1 MKNFYLPN
9 KAARLVILQRIEL
22 ISPFLKRIRKLFGR
36 NFFTNIVT
44 KYFLNSKQIGFKYY
58 EAMQNEFLTF
68 KKYIDFDKDKLF
80 LSIGGGLGGLEI
92 VVNENLPNKD
102 WAIVQVT
109 NNAKVTTT
117 ASHTHLGLLVDSGS
131 ELEIQNDQLLE
142 NTSYLKLDGQ
152 LDLVDESQLIQDMGS
167 IVDNLSTGV
176 LERDQQGTTNLYNYN
191 YWTSPVNDG
200 TNTAS
205 PGPIPHAI
213 KTKLRASVPF
223 AQVSAYFA
231 PVNSLKSDS
240 KDFTSGPIMYCP

>member
-1 MKNFYLPN
+1 MNSVFDVTLLDGSPSVKNG
-9 KAARLVILQRIEL
+9 KIH
-22 ISPFLKRIRKLFGR
+22 
-36 NFFTNIVT
+36 NITTVQVQT
-44 KYFLNSKQIGFKYY
+44 APIPYVANASGDWTTTGTWKYGSVWDI
-58 EAMQNEFLTF
+58 
-68 KKYIDFDKDKLF
+68 
-80 LSIGGGLGGLEI
+80 
-92 VVNENLPNKD
+92 ENLPNKD
-102 WAIVQVT
+102 WAIVQVK